1 MLIVPRFYVGML
13 ILMFPV
19 VFFKFLMRRQTMF
32 STQLTQ
38 HIGRDGILSLN
49 VPLDIHD
56 QNVEVLIVVQPKP
69 RLRSEEAP
77 KKRVLGG
84 YSAQIRIAEDFD
96 DTPDS
101 VIQAFEGH
109 S

>member
-1 MLIVPRFYVGML
+1 ML
-13 ILMFPV
+13 
-19 VFFKFLMRRQTMF
+19 

-38 HIGRDGILSLN
+38 HVGWDGILSLS

-69 RLRSEEAP
+69 RLHSEEP
-77 KKRVLGG
+77 SKKRVLGG
-84 YSAQIRIAEDFD
+84 YSTQISIVEDFD